1 MKSTQLKRRV
11 TLSAKS
17 AKSAKSAVK
26 PAPQS
31 EIKDRKSETGYQK
44 PEIVLL
50 AVTGMSPAVLTETI
64 WALAREN
71 PPVVPD
77 RVVVITTTEGS
88 KRLNQALFTP
98 PEGSAGQGPW
108 DALRAWLECQG
119 HDLSQRL
126 RYEERILRRW
136 NEPRHAYEP
145 LADIRN
151 RADNEAAAD
160 FIIEQVR
167 SFSEADDTRIVAT
180 IAGGRKTMGALLY
193 ACMTILGREQD
204 RLTHVLVG
212 EPYETGVGGNFFFPD
227 QPLQALATRDGS
239 TVKASGAHVEL
250 ADVPFVPL
258 RNLFERDLV
267 KRRGTFTALV
277 NTCRKQ
283 VADQLRRQVRLL
295 VHRSR
300 PQIKVND
307 VSVKLSAKQH
317 LFLILLAER
326 ASQAQPPFAKYAEA
340 ATELRNLGETLHAE
354 KNPDDFNDWRYS
366 VRLPPDA
373 GEQIFR
379 KLRDEVIH
387 KLEARGPGAAALIP
401 LLPQAGR
408 CSLDLPPAAIEF
420 VD

>member
-1 MKSTQLKRRV
+1 MKPTPPKRRA
-11 TLSAKS
+11 TSSTKP
-17 AKSAKSAVK
+17 AKSAVK
-26 PAPQS
+26 PAAQSQTKSQNS
-31 EIKDRKSETGYQK
+31 EIRNHESD
-44 PEIVLL
+44 IVLL

-64 WALAREN
+64 WALAREK
-71 PPVVPD
+71 PPVIPD
-77 RVVVITTTEGS
+77 RIVVITTTEGS
-88 KRLNQALFTP
+88 KRLLETLFAP
-98 PEGSAGQGPW
+98 HSGFSGQRPF
-108 DALRAWLECQG
+108 DALRAWMKNLGQDVS
-119 HDLSQRL
+119 HRL
-126 RYEERILRRW
+126 RYEERILRHW
-136 NEPRHAYEP
+136 NEQRHDYESLP
-145 LADIRN
+145 DIRN
-151 RADNEAAAD
+151 HSENEAAAD

-167 SFSEADDTRIVAT
+167 SFAEADDTRIVAT

-227 QPLQALATRDGS
+227 QPLQELTTRDGS
-239 TVKASGAHVEL
+239 TVRASQARVEL

-283 VADQLRRQVRLL
+283 VAEQLRRQVRLL

-307 VSVKLSAKQH
+307 VSVKLSSKQH
-317 LFLILLAER
+317 LFLMLLANR
-326 ASQAQPPFAKYAEA
+326 AFQAQPPFAKYSDA
-340 ATELRNLGETLHAE
+340 ATELRKFGEALHAQQ
-354 KNPDDFNDWRYS
+354 NPDDFNDWRYS

-379 KLRDEVIH
+379 KLRDELIH

-408 CSLDLPPAAIEF
+408 CSLDLPLGAIEF